1 MDIHHQLYK
10 TKRLWKTPISCF
22 TDEMYF
28 DILWAKSEGLI
39 ELEFEDQE
47 FEDKANETFLKIM
60 ENLDW

>member
-1 MDIHHQLYK
+1 
-10 TKRLWKTPISCF
+10 
-22 TDEMYF
+22 MYF